1 MMKIEVRLF
10 NELQLYKPGENN
22 IFHIELNKGSSAN
35 DLLEKLKIPQILEYV
50 ILVNGRRV
58 VEKTL
63 LNNDDTIVLFS
74 PVAGG

>member
-1 MMKIEVRLF
+1 MLKIEVRLF
-10 NELQLYKPGENN
+10 NELELYKPGEKN
-22 IFHIELNKGSSAN
+22 IFHIELNQGSSVN
-35 DLLEKLKIPQILEYV
+35 DLLEKLKIPPITEYV